1 MSAVK
6 LSYNFIEIKCQ
17 FLNYYKTPF
26 NLKKNGRRQ
35 KEKWQTQKEK
45 CQLSNINNKT

>member
-17 FLNYYKTPF
+17 FLNYYKAPF
-26 NLKKNGRRQ
+26 ELKKI
-35 KEKWQTQKEK
+35 KMSAVKYK
-45 CQLSNINNKT
+45 

>member
-17 FLNYYKTPF
+17 FLNYYKAPF
-26 NLKKNGRRQ
+26 NLKKNKNGRC
-35 KEKWQTQKEK
+35 QKEK